1 MADAPGA
8 VLLDV
13 DGTLVDTNWIHTMA
27 WARALRRHDHV
38 VPMHRIH
45 PLVGMGADRLV
56 DELLGH
62 DVPGIGDT
70 HHEEYEALRPEV
82 RLLPGAVDLIRSLE
96 HAGLQVVLASSARE
110 DELAFVRELLD
121 VDDLLAAATSSDDAE
136 VSKPAPDI
144 FRAGLDRVRTAP
156 ARAVVVGDT
165 VWDMHAAVDA
175 GITGIGVLTGGA
187 RGAELIAAGA
197 AEVYEDAAA
206 LSEALY
212 ESVIGSL
219 IEG

>member
-1 MADAPGA
+1 MADAPGT

-13 DGTLVDTNWIHTMA
+13 DGTLVDTNWIHTLA

-38 VPMHRIH
+38 VAMYRIH
-45 PLVGMGADRLV
+45 RLVGMGADRLI

-82 RLLPGAVDLIRSLE
+82 RLLPGAVDLVRAV
-96 HAGLQVVLASSARE
+96 HGAGLRVVLASSARE
-110 DELAFVRELLD
+110 DELAFVRGLLD
-121 VDDLLAAATSSDDAE
+121 VDDLLDAATSADDAE

-144 FRAGLDRVRTAP
+144 FRAGLDRVGGTP
-156 ARAVVVGDT
+156 GRAVVVGDT
-165 VWDMHAAVDA
+165 VWDMHAATDA
-175 GITGIGVLTGGA
+175 GMTGIGVLTGGA
-187 RGAELIAAGA
+187 RGEELVAAGA

-206 LSEALY
+206 LAAALD
-212 ESVIGSL
+212 ESVFGSL
-219 IEG
+219 LPG